1 MTVIGDQAAVI
12 GGWLREGRQVARA
25 VLVDIDGSAPLSP
38 GASMYVAGDGAIE
51 GSITGG
57 CVESAVVMEAEEVLA
72 GKPPRLVTY
81 GISDELAGTAGLT
94 CGGIVHIFVHALD
107 DDGAAALEAALDEV
121 AAGRPS
127 AVATLLDGDAAGAL
141 MAVIPGGDG
150 DAREADGHSDHQLH
164 AHPAEG
170 RVIGSLGGPG
180 LLTDGVARDAG
191 GLLEQ
196 GLTALR
202 GYGADGSTLGAGV
215 RVHITSFA
223 SRPQMLIF
231 GAIDFSA
238 ALTPLAL
245 ELGYRV
251 TISDPRERF
260 VKAPRFARAD
270 EVHVG
275 WPDDAFAGR
284 RLGPRDAVIV
294 FSHDRRL
301 DVPALKGALA
311 TRAGYIGALGSR
323 RTTAERNERL
333 REAGVSE
340 EEIARVYAPCGLD
353 IGGGTPGETA
363 VSILAEIVSSRSQ
376 RRPAS
381 LRETHGAIQ
390 PHVGARDL
398 VS

>member
-1 MTVIGDQAAVI
+1 
-12 GGWLREGRQVARA
+12 
-25 VLVDIDGSAPLSP
+25 
-38 GASMYVAGDGAIE
+38 MYVAADGAIE

-72 GKPPRLVTY
+72 GKPARLVTY

-107 DDGAAALEAALDEV
+107 EDGAEALEEALAEV
-121 AAGRPS
+121 RAGRPA

-141 MAVIPGGDG
+141 MAVIPGRVE
-150 DAREADGHSDHQLH
+150 DARSFAVAEQQQTTADRPGEHD
-164 AHPAEG
+164 G
-170 RVIGSLGGPG
+170 RVIGTLGGPG
-180 LLTDGVARDAG
+180 LLSDGVARDAA

-196 GLTALR
+196 GATSMR
-202 GYGADGSTLGAGV
+202 SYGNDGSTLGVGL
-215 RVHITSFA
+215 RVHVTSFA

-270 EVHVG
+270 EVHIG
-275 WPDDAFAGR
+275 WPDEAFAGR
-284 RLGPRDAVIV
+284 FLGPRDAVIV

-301 DVPALKGALA
+301 DVPALQGALA
-311 TRAGYIGALGSR
+311 TGAGYIGALGSR

-340 EEIARVYAPCGLD
+340 EGIARVYAPCGLD

-363 VSILAEIVSSRSQ
+363 ISILAEIVSARSQ
-376 RRPAS
+376 RQPS
-381 LRETHGAIQ
+381 PLRETQGAIQ
-390 PHVGARDL
+390 PHVGAHTF
-398 VS
+398 VG